1 MESGV
6 QSFVSS
12 TTVNTSL
19 HQIVAGS
26 NGYFYGVSEGNRYID
41 KPNITLMDGED
52 KVAEYSVNKNYFA
65 IMDTTF
71 PTDAWGGINSLVVM
85 DKNNRKLFGEISVT
99 FTCDPQ

>member
-1 MESGV
+1 
-6 QSFVSS
+6 
-12 TTVNTSL
+12 
-19 HQIVAGS
+19 
-26 NGYFYGVSEGNRYID
+26 
-41 KPNITLMDGED
+41 MDGED

-99 FTCDPQ
+99 FTDMRQAISHAMVIPFEESDDYPDFQYRPGYENVGS